1 MRIERHLR
9 GLTRATS
16 TVNRLVALLFAANI
30 GGAGALAPSLG
41 AQDTTT
47 TARLP
52 TVQVTVT
59 RETARSPLE
68 LPYAISVTRPDSLRP
83 GGRQLALDEL
93 LLLIPGIAVTNRNN
107 PTQDPRITIRG
118 FGARSAFGV
127 RGVRVLRDGIPL
139 TLPDGQ
145 TPVDYID
152 LESVGSI
159 QVIRGAASSLYGN
172 ASGGIIEL
180 RTDAPSPTGFG
191 GRIRAS
197 AGSYGMRRLHGIASG
212 TSAPLTYQAS
222 VTRTEMDGFR
232 DYSRQETTHALAR
245 VGVQRGATTWSV
257 QGIGFEMPVAENPGA
272 LTAAQLAAN
281 PRMAEANTVRT
292 RARKDVRQ
300 GQLSL
305 LATHQVPQGELSG
318 SIYGGAR
325 DLYNPLA
332 FAIVAV
338 DRRSYGGT
346 LRASMNPRAFLGGEH
361 RFGIGL
367 DAQRQEDDRSR
378 FENCNNGDAVDLT
391 CSPSGSERG
400 DLLQEQLELV
410 TGVGAYLRDEVTIAP
425 WLTASAGV
433 RADFTKF
440 EVEDRFIVGV
450 DPDDSGER
458 TLPAVSPMLG
468 LVARTGSLT
477 SIYASVSSS
486 FETPTATEM
495 GNKPDG
501 SAGINP
507 ELDPQ
512 RAVSYELGAKGFIL
526 PALAYDGALYFTR
539 VRDELIPFEVAGGGG
554 RRYFRN
560 AGRTERRGL
569 ELGLRAESGPLRAGL
584 AYSYADYAFV
594 DYEVVTGSGLVTV
607 YDGKRI
613 PGIPVHQ
620 AQASVSAVTR
630 WVHGTIETV
639 ASSRTFV
646 DDANTASAAGYA
658 IVNLRAGLTAP
669 FGALAHVE
677 PVIGVHNLF
686 DRAYV
691 GSVSVNATGG
701 RFYEPAPGRTIFA
714 GLTVRR

>member
-1 MRIERHLR
+1 MC
-9 GLTRATS
+9 ATKS
-16 TVNRLVALLFAANI
+16 ASGFVARCVLICLLAAALLAAP
-30 GGAGALAPSLG
+30 AA
-41 AQDTTT
+41 AQDTVS

-59 RETARSPLE
+59 RETGRSPLE
-68 LPYAISVTRPDSLRP
+68 LPYAISVTQPDSVRP
-83 GGRQLALDEL
+83 GSRQLALDEL

-159 QVIRGAASSLYGN
+159 QVIRGSASSLYGN

-180 RTDAPSPTGFG
+180 RTDAPPSAPFG
-191 GRIRAS
+191 ASIRGS
-197 AGSYGMRRLHGIASG
+197 GGSYGMKRLHGTAGG
-212 TSAPLTYQAS
+212 TSNALAYQGS

-245 VGVQRGATTWSV
+245 VEMQRGSTTWSL
-257 QGIGFEMPVAENPGA
+257 QGIGFDMPVAENPGA
-272 LTAAQLAAN
+272 LTATQFATN
-281 PRMAEANTVRT
+281 PRMAEANTVR
-292 RARKDVRQ
+292 RHARKDVRQ

-305 LATHQVPQGELSG
+305 IATREGAIGEYSG
-318 SIYGGAR
+318 SIYGGVR

-338 DRRSYGGT
+338 DRVSYGAT
-346 LRASMNPRAFLGGEH
+346 LRASLTPRTVGGSEH
-361 RFGIGL
+361 RLSIGL
-367 DAQRQEDDRSR
+367 DAQRQEDDRER
-378 FENCNNGDAVDLT
+378 FENCNDGSNPIDPL
-391 CSPSGSERG
+391 CSPTGSERG

-410 TGVGAYLRDEVTIAP
+410 TGFGAYLRDEIGINS
-425 WLTASAGV
+425 WLTASAGM
-433 RADFTKF
+433 RADFTTF
-440 EVEDRFIVGV
+440 EVEDRFIVGT

-458 TLPAVSPMLG
+458 TLPALSPMLG
-468 LVARTGSLT
+468 LVARLGTLT
-477 SIYASVSSS
+477 SVYANVSSS

-507 ELDPQ
+507 DLEPQ
-512 RAVSYELGAKGFIL
+512 KAVSYELGAKGFIL
-526 PALAYDGALYFTR
+526 PAVAYDGAIYYTR
-539 VRDELIPFEVAGGGG
+539 VRDELIPFEIPNGGG

-569 ELGLRAESGPLRAGL
+569 ELGVRAEAGPVRAGL
-584 AYSYADYAFV
+584 SYSYADHEFV
-594 DYEVVTGSGLVTV
+594 DYEVVTGAPPTQTTTV

-613 PGIPVHQ
+613 PGIPEHQ
-620 AQASVSAVTR
+620 AQASVTLFNRRA
-630 WVHGTIETV
+630 HGTIETV
-639 ASSRTFV
+639 ASSRTLV
-646 DDANTASAAGYA
+646 DDANSASAAGYA
-658 IVNLRAGLTAP
+658 IVNVRIGGRFPLGGP
-669 FGALAHVE
+669 GEVE
-677 PVIGVHNLF
+677 PVVGVHNVF

-691 GSVSVNATGG
+691 GSVSVNAAGG
-701 RFYEPAPGRTIFA
+701 RYYEPASGRAVFV
-714 GLTVRR
+714 GVTVRR